1 MNIVLTG
8 FMASGKSA
16 ISKALKDKLPNYS
29 LIDTD
34 ALIVDRMSMTINE
47 IFDKYGEEEFRRIE
61 YEVICEVSKLNN
73 TIISTGGG
81 VVLNKDNINE
91 LRKNGVIV
99 NLSPDFETIKERL
112 DGARSTRP
120 LLKDSDINEIYERF
134 ISRLPL
140 YDDCDIKI
148 PVSNEHNPQYFAEN
162 IIESLELI
170 QK

>member
-16 ISKALKDKLPNYS
+16 ISKVLKDKLPDYS

-91 LRKNGVIV
+91 LRENGVIV
-99 NLSPDFETIKERL
+99 NLSPDFETIKE
-112 DGARSTRP
+112 AYE
-120 LLKDSDINEIYERF
+120 KYCENEDE
-134 ISRLPL
+134 
-140 YDDCDIKI
+140 
-148 PVSNEHNPQYFAEN
+148 
-162 IIESLELI
+162 
-170 QK
+170 